1 MLNYHE
7 PLTQAESDFAAEH
20 HDLIYGYLNQA
31 GLPEDDFYDIS
42 VFGYLRAVRKYLARP
57 ELRRY
62 SFSTIA
68 YRAMSCDVHHSR
80 EYWLRQKRRAEV
92 TSFNEELHTPDLT
105 DTVAEAC
112 EKVVSFQELAG
123 KLTGTQ
129 RRIASLRCEGYRDR
143 EIAAICRLTPG
154 EVALEMNRAR
164 ANIVPF
170 PVETAAAAA

>member
-1 MLNYHE
+1 MFSRH
-7 PLTQAESDFAAEH
+7 
-20 HDLIYGYLNQA
+20 YLNQA
-31 GLPEDDFYDIS
+31 GLPEDDFYDIA

>member
-1 MLNYHE
+1 MDITADRWKDYEILDAGNGMKLE
-7 PLTQAESDFAAEH
+7 RWKDVILSRPDPQA
-20 HDLIYGYLNQA
+20 IWK
-31 GLPEDDFYDIS
+31 P
-42 VFGYLRAVRKYLARP
+42 VRP
-57 ELRRY
+57 ELWRY
-62 SFSTIA
+62 RFSTIA

-92 TSFNEELHTPDLT
+92 TSFNEEIHTPDLT

-112 EKVVSFQELAG
+112 EKVVSFQELAW
-123 KLTGTQ
+123 KLTGMQ
-129 RRIASLRCEGYRDR
+129 CRIASLRCDGYRDR

-154 EVALEMNRAR
+154 EVALEMNRAQ